1 MRRPIRIRHL
11 AVAAS
16 AAGRTV
22 SLAPVGTPVKAAG
35 KCGDAQADPYSTV
48 NRAVAV
54 NLVGTV
60 RPVATGTGWRM
71 QVIVKRC
78 VGRHYQKVWTGMAR
92 GRKGGTFRI
101 AYTPKSGGLFF
112 AVADYGRNPNVS
124 SRKVR
129 LHVG

>member
-1 MRRPIRIRHL
+1 
-11 AVAAS
+11 
-16 AAGRTV
+16 
-22 SLAPVGTPVKAAG
+22 
-35 KCGDAQADPYSTV
+35 
-48 NRAVAV
+48 V

-60 RPVATGTGWRM
+60 RPVPTGTGWRM